1 MRHRMPDETRS
12 CGTGFPHTQPN
23 RRRPLVF
30 PPESRQ
36 FALSDYPI
44 APTPMIRSLLSV
56 ALLLALASGSSS
68 LRAQSLFGG
77 IHYSGA
83 ALDLKGASKQVDFG
97 GGYGVHAGL
106 GLGSGLQVVVNYD
119 RNSLTGSGTSASADI
134 AQFDALARYFLLSS
148 SAIRVFATGG
158 VTGRTVKMGESFEGV
173 SATGGGGLMLKA
185 LPRIALT
192 GTALWTFGNLTS
204 AKQLQNRTGNEF
216 QSTGV
221 RVQVGA
227 SFFLLGR

>member
-1 MRHRMPDETRS
+1 MERWFLRVDGHSFEK
-12 CGTGFPHTQPN
+12 
-23 RRRPLVF
+23 PLL
-30 PPESRQ
+30 PP
-36 FALSDYPI
+36 
-44 APTPMIRSLLSV
+44 APLPMLHSLRSLAV
-56 ALLLALASGSSS
+56 LLALASGSSP
-68 LRAQSLFGG
+68 LAAQSLFGG

-119 RNSLTGSGTSASADI
+119 RNSLTGSGASASADI

-148 SAIRVFATGG
+148 SAIRVFAAGG
-158 VTGRTVKMGESFEGV
+158 VTGRTVKLGESFEGV

-185 LPRIALT
+185 LPRLALT

-204 AKQLQNRTGNEF
+204 TGQLQNRTGNEF
-216 QSTGV
+216 KSTGV

-227 SFFLLGR
+227 SLFLLGK